1 MCPPL
6 SFRPKKS
13 YFFSGVLAAG
23 GVVGLA
29 FTSAFSSSVFFSS
42 DFFSSLAGL
51 GLTVADG
58 LEVGAGE
65 ATVTGVEVGVVT
77 GLFCTLV
84 SVQAAEIAAIAAKT
98 VSRIDLLIVVSLF
111 IGR

>member
-1 MCPPL
+1 MAPGEVAGAVFTSVFL
-6 SFRPKKS
+6 SSVFLS
-13 YFFSGVLAAG
+13 SAFLSSFSGLA
-23 GVVGLA
+23 VGLA
-29 FTSAFSSSVFFSS
+29 V
-42 DFFSSLAGL
+42 
-51 GLTVADG
+51 VDG